1 MKRLMFLMSALLV
14 VGAVAYA
21 QPAEAPKVREHKV
34 MHAGQHMEQMRAEKI
49 GFLTERLALTPD
61 EAQVFW
67 PVYNAYEKEVMEAG
81 KVVRETRRAL
91 RPAKDAAEPT
101 EKELKARIDD
111 YLKALKA
118 EAEVKAKYNAQF
130 LKVLPA
136 AKVAKLYLA
145 EETFQNKMLRE
156 MYKRQAE
163 HHGQPG
169 MRPDGAKG
177 PRGQKNGKK
186 GAPADKPVTPPET
199 VID

>member
-1 MKRLMFLMSALLV
+1 MKKIMVLLSALLV
-14 VGAVAYA
+14 IGAVAYA
-21 QPAEAPKVREHKV
+21 QPADGHKA
-34 MHAGQHMEQMRAEKI
+34 HQGKHLETARAEKI
-49 GFLTERLALTPD
+49 GFITERLALTPE

-81 KVVRETRRAL
+81 KAVRTARKAL

-101 EKELKARIDD
+101 EKEVKARIED

-118 EAEVKAKYNAQF
+118 EAEVKAKYNGQF

-145 EETFQNKMLRE
+145 EESFQNKMLRE

-169 MRPDGAKG
+169 QRPDGKKG
-177 PRGQKNGKK
+177 PRPVK
-186 GAPADKPVTPPET
+186 GKPVEPTPVPNTE
-199 VID
+199 I

>member
-1 MKRLMFLMSALLV
+1 MKKFMVLLSALLM

-21 QPAEAPKVREHKV
+21 QPAEAPKAHKGQ
-34 MHAGQHMEQMRAEKI
+34 HAGQHMEQMRSEKI
-49 GFLTERLALTPD
+49 GFITERLSLTPE

-67 PVYNAYEKEVMEAG
+67 PVYNAYEQEVIEAG
-81 KVVRETRRAL
+81 KTVRTARKAL

-145 EETFQNKMLRE
+145 EESFQNKMLRE

-169 MRPDGAKG
+169 VRPDGKG
-177 PRGQKNGKK
+177 PRNGKPGK
-186 GAPADKPVTPPET
+186 KVPADEKPVTPPET
-199 VID
+199 VIE

>member
-1 MKRLMFLMSALLV
+1 MKKIMVLLSALLM

-21 QPAEAPKVREHKV
+21 QPADAHKS
-34 MHAGQHMEQMRAEKI
+34 HQGKHLESARAEKI
-49 GFLTERLALTPD
+49 GFITERLALTPE

-67 PVYNAYEKEVMEAG
+67 PVYNAYEQEVMEAG
-81 KVVRETRRAL
+81 KAVRTARKAL

-101 EKELKARIDD
+101 EKEVKARIED

-118 EAEVKAKYNAQF
+118 EAEVKAKYNGQF

-136 AKVAKLYLA
+136 LKVAKLYLA

-169 MRPDGAKG
+169 QRPDGKKG
-177 PRGQKNGKK
+177 PRPGKE
-186 GAPADKPVTPPET
+186 KPVEPTPVPST
-199 VID
+199 DI

>member
-1 MKRLMFLMSALLV
+1 MKKLMVLMSALLV

-21 QPAEAPKVREHKV
+21 QPAETPKAPKGPRT
-34 MHAGQHMEQMRAEKI
+34 GQHMEQMRSEKI
-49 GFLTERLALTPD
+49 GFLTERLALTPE

-81 KVVRETRRAL
+81 KVVRESRKAL

-101 EKELKARIDD
+101 EKEMKARIDD

-199 VID
+199 VIE

>member
-1 MKRLMFLMSALLV
+1 MKKLMVLMSALLV

-21 QPAEAPKVREHKV
+21 QPAETPKAPKGPR
-34 MHAGQHMEQMRAEKI
+34 AGQHMEQMRSEKI
-49 GFLTERLALTPD
+49 GFLTERLALTPE

-81 KVVRETRRAL
+81 KVVRESRKAL

-101 EKELKARIDD
+101 EKEMKPRIDD

-130 LKVLPA
+130 LKVLPV

-145 EETFQNKMLRE
+145 EESFQNKMLRE
-156 MYKRQAE
+156 MYRRQAE

-169 MRPDGAKG
+169 VRPDGAKG

-199 VID
+199 VIE